1 VEKHAALSD
10 QEAWD
15 VSAYMNSHERPQ
27 DPRWEGDKASTAEK
41 WHDHECLF
49 NHEAHGQILGEG
61 AE

>member
-1 VEKHAALSD
+1 
-10 QEAWD
+10 